1 MACNNQH
8 IHWTLQL
15 TYYLAKVS
23 PTCEQLPNVGGGQ
36 LPVSSECVCQVA
48 TDLKMKDKVDS
59 ISITPPQHC
68 LKPRTSLGHTAGRD
82 VGDIVKYC
90 QKYPNK
96 IRKCSSSDEARYSK
110 QEPCMPKG
118 WKFRKT
124 LRRCGKVDTEFLSPD
139 VSMNFRSRVSV
150 VKYMKYSG
158 QYSLEDIDKAES
170 K

>member
-1 MACNNQH
+1 MPKKIRETFQ
-8 IHWTLQL
+8 
-15 TYYLAKVS
+15 KS
-23 PTCEQLPNVGGGQ
+23 MRPT
-36 LPVSSECVCQVA
+36 
-48 TDLKMKDKVDS
+48 
-59 ISITPPQHC
+59 PQHC

-110 QEPCMPKG
+110 QEPSMPKG

>member
-1 MACNNQH
+1 M
-8 IHWTLQL
+8 
-15 TYYLAKVS
+15 
-23 PTCEQLPNVGGGQ
+23 GGGQ

-110 QEPCMPKG
+110 QEPSMPKG